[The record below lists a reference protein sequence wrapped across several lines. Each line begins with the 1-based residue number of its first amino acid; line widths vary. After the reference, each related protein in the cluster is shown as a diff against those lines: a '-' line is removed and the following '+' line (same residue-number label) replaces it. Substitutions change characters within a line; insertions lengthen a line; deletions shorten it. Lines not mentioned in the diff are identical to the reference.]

1 MADPNERFLHRDIDR
16 ILGILGTTDTH
27 LLLFSAGPGDATA
40 LVPAV
45 SEAQVL
51 YQTRDEAGTVN
62 VNAEF
67 GPVPLPCGLFAYHF
81 GVVGNNHIAASAD
94 AASHTFGN
102 GTVDEPFSVGAWIMP
117 STKSDNTI
125 MSKFGSTANAEEW
138 KWGLAA
144 TTGAL
149 YLELHDA
156 SASTTEIG
164 TANGAQSNFVSD
176 GSPDL
181 HQWSLC
187 VATYDGTE
195 TAPKITHYI
204 NARDVSNASRDSVES
219 GAYVA
224 MEDTATPL
232 LIAASDVTGTPTEEF
247 HGYMAFPFLCG
258 KELTAA
264 EVREL
269 YEITGRM
276 VLGS

>member
-1 MADPNERFLHRDIDR
+1 MADPNERFLQRDLDR
-16 ILGILGTTDTH
+16 ILRILGTTDTH
-27 LLLFSAGPGDATA
+27 LLLFAAGPGDATA
-40 LVPAV
+40 LVPAM

-67 GPVPLPCGLFAYHF
+67 GPIPLPCGLFAYHF

-102 GTVDEPFSVGAWIMP
+102 GTVDSPFSVGAWIMP
-117 STKSDNTI
+117 ATKNDNTI
-125 MSKFGSTANAEEW
+125 ISKFGSTAAAEEW

-164 TANGAQSNFVSD
+164 TADGAQSRFASD
-176 GSPDL
+176 GSPPL
-181 HQWSLC
+181 HRWSFA
-187 VATYDGTE
+187 VSTYDGTE
-195 TAPKITHYI
+195 TAPEITHYL
-204 NARDVSNASRDSVES
+204 NSTDVSNANRDSVES

-232 LIAASDVTGTPTEEF
+232 LVAASDVTGTPTEEF
-247 HGYMAFPFLCG
+247 HGYIALPFICG
-258 KELTAA
+258 KELSAA

-269 YEITGRM
+269 YEVTQRM
-276 VLGS
+276 VLGA